1 MSKKDPSFI
10 CLQAYF
16 WPQLIYGLQ
25 VDPTTAEMLKAMNL
39 TATVNIVTIQQAGPP
54 KPAFQGGDRRGK
66 Q

>member
-1 MSKKDPSFI
+1 MCVVPP
-10 CLQAYF
+10 LN
-16 WPQLIYGLQ
+16 GLDLSLPRQ

-39 TATVNIVTIQQAGPP
+39 TATVNSVTIQQAGPA